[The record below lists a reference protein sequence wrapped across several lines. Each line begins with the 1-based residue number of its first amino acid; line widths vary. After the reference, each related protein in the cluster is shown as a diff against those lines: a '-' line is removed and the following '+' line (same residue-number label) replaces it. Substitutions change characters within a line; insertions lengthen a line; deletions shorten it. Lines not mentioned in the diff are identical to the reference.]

1 MQSFLNFSITENV
14 TISTIQI
21 EKFAHMYMK
30 LLVCP
35 IITVHINSN
44 VGKKWHPETV
54 QRFTYSDTLLG
65 LLFSPHLIWENL

>member
-1 MQSFLNFSITENV
+1 M
-14 TISTIQI
+14 
-21 EKFAHMYMK
+21 EKFAYIYMK
-30 LLVCP
+30 LLVRP
-35 IITVHINSN
+35 NITVHINSN